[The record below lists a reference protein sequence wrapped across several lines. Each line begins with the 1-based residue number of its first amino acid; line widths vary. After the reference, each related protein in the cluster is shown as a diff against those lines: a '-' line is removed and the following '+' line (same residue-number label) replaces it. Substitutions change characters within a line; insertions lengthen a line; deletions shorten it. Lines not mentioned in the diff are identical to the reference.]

1 MALTEFEKTMI
12 RRVDAE
18 IRARQL
24 AAKPGENDEETLTTI
39 LEGTENERR
48 LLVENYVA
56 AVGIPACNADIA
68 AADAQ
73 KTAAQTLLAE
83 MQAYI
88 S

>member
-12 RRVDAE
+12 RRLDAE
-18 IRARQL
+18 IRARRQSGKVVEDDESNL
-24 AAKPGENDEETLTTI
+24 ATL
-39 LEGTENERR
+39 LEGDETERR
-48 LLVENYVA
+48 FLVANYVA

-68 AADAQ
+68 AADEQ

-88 S
+88 A